1 MCQGYFVHF
10 VEARALP
17 SFSRRG
23 RCPHRPAGLDCESA
37 SAKHTCPSLPL
48 RRGGAK
54 RRRGWGCDGVTGL
67 SQAPHPPRE
76 AADAARADEGIGP
89 YGKIVPWYVRR
100 RHSDVAA
107 KRTRDARYL
116 RRKWEI
122 HGQKLPCVTFNL
134 CSGAAGAAFVKS
146 SVAVT
151 AIRFHWPARS
161 QEGAGS
167 MRRDGPVE
175 RNGLRDA
182 SPGDARRAAPTGVR
196 GPQPPARFRHFSA
209 VKSAPPEAAPAH
221 GCGNET
227 RLRRVRADVGIGP
240 YTSTKL
246 PFPP

>member
-1 MCQGYFVHF
+1 MTGSLRTCTEFPFHPCGHSHRVDIQLKTLYCNPPPPSMCQGYFVHF

-37 SAKHTCPSLPL
+37 SAEHTCPSLPL

-107 KRTRDARYL
+107 KRTRDARPY
-116 RRKWEI
+116 
-122 HGQKLPCVTFNL
+122 G
-134 CSGAAGAAFVKS
+134 G
-146 SVAVT
+146 
-151 AIRFHWPARS
+151 
-161 QEGAGS
+161 
-167 MRRDGPVE
+167 
-175 RNGLRDA
+175 NGKFM
-182 SPGDARRAAPTGVR
+182 G
-196 GPQPPARFRHFSA
+196 
-209 VKSAPPEAAPAH
+209 KN
-221 GCGNET
+221 C
-227 RLRRVRADVGIGP
+227 RV
-240 YTSTKL
+240 
-246 PFPP
+246 